1 MQENKDLQEEHV
13 EILEAEEHDNPFPMR
28 GLIIIAVAA
37 LVSFGFYKMLGS
49 WLPDSEIVN
58 ASTRKGLAL
67 LLFIAALWLTEAVHI
82 SVTSL
87 IVPITALLI
96 GVTKNAYD
104 KSATGELVSITSVKA
119 FAIKDVMAPFADPI
133 IYTFFGG
140 FALATALH
148 IQKLDKKI
156 ALWLISL
163 SRHHLGVSAVLI
175 CLATAALSMWV
186 SNTATA
192 AMMLPLAMG
201 ILANIDMEKD
211 RNTVVFILLGIA
223 YSASIGGLGTLVGSP
238 PNAIASKALGYEF
251 ADWMKVGL
259 PIMCILLPLM
269 LLCMYVVF
277 RPKLNQKIE
286 IHAEEI
292 PWTRTRI
299 MTAIVFLC
307 AALLWCFTKPLNDYF
322 KTVEAVMNVCNMSE
336 NSAWFMNLTNECSA
350 ALETVKANKWKIPD
364 QTVFLPRLADA
375 FVAVSAAIAIVTLGL
390 AKWKDIAENTEWGVL
405 ILFGG
410 GLTLSMILDNSG
422 AAYVLGKTFAGMF
435 AGIPTW
441 VLMVLVSVFVIA
453 ITEFTSNTASAALLV
468 PVFGAIAAQMGLPKE
483 TLIIIIGIGASCAFV
498 MPVATPPNA
507 IVFGTGKIKQME
519 MVKCGLILAILSAI
533 VLGTYIYFAYPVAG

>member
-1 MQENKDLQEEHV
+1 MQQNQILQEEAH
-13 EILEAEEHDNPFPMR
+13 EAPLEATQHDNPFPLR
-28 GLIIIAVAA
+28 GLVIILFAA
-37 LVSFGFYKMLGS
+37 LASIGFYHLLGN

-58 ASTRKGLAL
+58 SSTRKGLAL
-67 LLFIAALWLTEAVHI
+67 LLFIAALWLSEAVHI

-87 IVPITALLI
+87 IVPIAALLVGI
-96 GVTKNAYD
+96 TKNAYE
-104 KSATGELVSITSVKA
+104 KSSAGELLAITEAKVLT
-119 FAIKDVMAPFADPI
+119 IKEVMAPFADPI

-163 SRHHLGVSAVLI
+163 SGNRLGLSAILI

-192 AMMLPLAMG
+192 AMMLPLALG
-201 ILANIDMEKD
+201 ILSNIDMEKD

-251 ADWMKVGL
+251 ADWMSVGL
-259 PIMCILLPLM
+259 PIMCVLLPLM
-269 LLCMYVVF
+269 LLCMYAVF
-277 RPKLNQKIE
+277 RPNLRQKIE
-286 IHAEEI
+286 VHAEDI
-292 PWTRTRI
+292 PWNRTRI
-299 MTAIVFLC
+299 TTTIVFLC
-307 AALLWCFTKPLNDYF
+307 AALLWCFTKPLNEMF
-322 KTVEAVMNVCNMSE
+322 KEHDI
-336 NSAWFMNLTNECSA
+336 
-350 ALETVKANKWKIPD
+350 AL
-364 QTVFLPRLADA
+364 RLSDA
-375 FVAVSAAIAIVTLGL
+375 FVAVSAAIAIVSLGL

-422 AAYVLGKTFAGMF
+422 AAYVLGKTFAGAF
-435 AGIPTW
+435 SGIPTW
-441 VLMVLVSVFVIA
+441 TLMVLVAIFVIA

-483 TLIIIIGIGASCAFV
+483 TLVIIIGIGASCAFV

-507 IVFGTGKIKQME
+507 IVFGTGQIRQME
-519 MVKCGLILAILSAI
+519 MVKCGLLLAVLSAV
-533 VLGTYIYFAYPVAG
+533 VLGTYVYLAYPG

>member
-1 MQENKDLQEEHV
+1 MQENKDLQEEHI
-13 EILEAEEHDNPFPMR
+13 EPLEASEKDNPFPMR
-28 GLIIIAVAA
+28 GLVIIVIAA
-37 LVSFGFYKMLGS
+37 LVSFGFYKLLGN

-58 ASTRKGLAL
+58 ANTRKGLAL

-82 SVTSL
+82 SITSL
-87 IVPITALLI
+87 LVPISAILI
-96 GVTKNAYD
+96 GMGQNKYVTD
-104 KSATGELVSITSVKA
+104 KVTNELLSIEKIDGLTIKA
-119 FAIKDVMAPFADPI
+119 AMAPFADPI

-156 ALWLISL
+156 AMWLISL
-163 SRHHLGVSAVLI
+163 SRNHLGVSAVLI
-175 CLATAALSMWV
+175 CVATAALSMWV

-201 ILANIDMEKD
+201 ILANIDMEKN

-223 YSASIGGLGTLVGSP
+223 YSASIGGLGTKVGSP
-238 PNAIASKALGYEF
+238 PNGIASAALDYDF
-251 ADWMKVGL
+251 LAWMKVGL

-269 LLCMYVVF
+269 LVCMYVVF

-286 IHAEEI
+286 IHAEDI

-410 GLTLSMILDNSG
+410 GLCLSLILDKSG
-422 AAYVLGKTFAGMF
+422 AAYEL
-435 AGIPTW
+435 
-441 VLMVLVSVFVIA
+441 
-453 ITEFTSNTASAALLV
+453 
-468 PVFGAIAAQMGLPKE
+468 
-483 TLIIIIGIGASCAFV
+483 
-498 MPVATPPNA
+498 
-507 IVFGTGKIKQME
+507 
-519 MVKCGLILAILSAI
+519 
-533 VLGTYIYFAYPVAG
+533 